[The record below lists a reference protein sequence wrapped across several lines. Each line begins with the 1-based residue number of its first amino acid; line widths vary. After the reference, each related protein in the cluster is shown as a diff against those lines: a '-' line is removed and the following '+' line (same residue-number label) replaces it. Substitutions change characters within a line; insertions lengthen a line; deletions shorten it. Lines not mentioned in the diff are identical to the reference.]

1 MSEVNTLFPT
11 YVKFRFE
18 HVDYRLIN
26 IVNIDYT
33 LINI

>member
-1 MSEVNTLFPT
+1 MSEENTLFPT
-11 YVKFRFE
+11 YVRIRFE
-18 HVDYRLIN
+18 HVDYTLIN